1 MSRNLELTPRIEEQ
15 RNKNEVKFRVV
26 EFDLNEIKSHFDEN
40 ILNIENN
47 FEIVNKMIS
56 IDEIEKS
63 KNIMRS
69 QIVFLESAFDFY
81 LHELSKCGIVK
92 IFNGNWP
99 KTERYNNLKVE
110 MKFIDDA
117 IKNPESYEWLLDYI
131 NEKIKREVYI
141 SLESMKDQLNL
152 LGIKF
157 EDVINIAFNNKF
169 TPEGNPLNGKQ
180 IIQELFI
187 RRNEIAHQSDRNHFN
202 AEQNDITKEY
212 VSNCIENI
220 KSIVSVIHDI
230 AVAKKNE

>member
-1 MSRNLELTPRIEEQ
+1 
-15 RNKNEVKFRVV
+15 
-26 EFDLNEIKSHFDEN
+26 
-40 ILNIENN
+40 
-47 FEIVNKMIS
+47 MIS